1 MNEEAVYI
9 WIRRAENDLKT
20 GRDELATDEPATDTI
35 CFHMQQ
41 CCEKY
46 LKAFLVF
53 HGEEIPRTHDLALL
67 IEQCGRIDSDFG
79 VLYEWGVDR
88 LTDYAVLVRYDKPIF
103 PSLEET
109 KEAVKL
115 AEKVRD
121 FVRRKLQEKGL
132 TLP

>member
-9 WIRRAENDLKT
+9 WIRRAESDFKI
-20 GRDELATDEPATDTI
+20 GKDELATEDPATDAT

-67 IEQCGRIDSDFG
+67 IDRCSGIDPDFG
-79 VLYEWGVDR
+79 LLSDWGVDR
-88 LTDYAVLVRYDKPIF
+88 LTDYAVLVRYDAPIF
-103 PSLEET
+103 PTVEEAR
-109 KEAVKL
+109 EAMEL
-115 AEKVRD
+115 AERVRN
-121 FVRRKLQEKGL
+121 FVRKKLKERGL
-132 TLP
+132 ELP